1 MIRLTIAV
9 AVCLVTATG
18 SAWAAPGRLSL
29 NRRAATRDADG
40 RR

>member
-18 SAWAAPGRLSL
+18 SAWATPRLLTL
-29 NRRAATRDADG
+29 NPRAATRDADG
-40 RR
+40 SR